1 MGDPRRISRPAFD
14 DGDRAHPGHQAH
26 RREARAVLRQIVRAE
41 GIQWVLREVEVLAV
55 WDRHP
60 NE

>member
-1 MGDPRRISRPAFD
+1 
-14 DGDRAHPGHQAH
+14 
-26 RREARAVLRQIVRAE
+26 VLRQIVRAE